1 MLMTTDEPPAP
12 WMGVYPTRFF
22 QTQGEP
28 EDIDEDNSLTP
39 GTEAILADYLP
50 PVRARLPQYSPRRH
64 RNAVNKPRTLKN
76 ISIVPLELGNPHY
89 TEDSLSLEGTRQ
101 RFTPR
106 AGGNDVIEGIRQ
118 RFTPRTTGGDDIKRK
133 SDVTKDNGP
142 KDKAADVSESYLPR
156 IPSGLERNPK
166 IFQAGLKKSTVPKL
180 STVRVGNEYVYMKGT
195 KKLYRHQQKL
205 KKELEST
212 AHRHI
217 FTLQQ
222 PSMTSRG
229 SRATE
234 NIHSLMGSL
243 RSPGNYHP
251 ISLQKNHTTL
261 SDNIMAARKLKM
273 KLYGSTP
280 ALNTWVNSESPCPTN
295 RSPDIGA
302 TPRIYGSPRKP
313 INKPINPFK
322 GKHPPSLASATSA
335 KSLPIEVVG
344 MSGPVRENLKTI
356 EAFQ

>member
-1 MLMTTDEPPAP
+1 MLMASDEPPAP

-22 QTQGEP
+22 QTEGDLE
-28 EDIDEDNSLTP
+28 ELDEDNSLTP

-64 RNAVNKPRTLKN
+64 RHAINKPRTLKN
-76 ISIVPLELGNPHY
+76 ISIVPLELGTPNY
-89 TEDSLSLEGTRQ
+89 GEEGLSLEGTRQ
-101 RFTPR
+101 K
-106 AGGNDVIEGIRQ
+106 
-118 RFTPRTTGGDDIKRK
+118 FTPRTVGNDIAEGTRQIFTPRTATRG
-133 SDVTKDNGP
+133 SDVSKDTGVKRDYRDINRNDSE
-142 KDKAADVSESYLPR
+142 KSESYLPR

-205 KKELEST
+205 KKELENT

-251 ISLQKNHTTL
+251 ISLQKTHTSL

-280 ALNTWVNSESPCPTN
+280 ALNTWVNSDSPCPTN
-295 RSPDIGA
+295 RSPEISP

-313 INKPINPFK
+313 ISKPANPFK
-322 GKHPPSLASATSA
+322 AKHPPSLASATSA

-344 MSGPVRENLKTI
+344 MSGPVKII